1 MKNFFKNILSKFN
14 YQLLKID
21 NNYIHY
27 PIEQTNEGILINFLK
42 SKSVS
47 LVLDVGAN
55 VGQWASEIR
64 ESGYRKKII
73 SFEPLSSAFSILSS
87 NSTNDNLWTCKNC
100 AVGTSD
106 TTSEINISK
115 NSVSSSLLP
124 MLDSH
129 IEAAPESFF
138 YKKEKVEIIKLDT
151 IAKKSVRNDDIVFLK
166 IDTQGYERNVL
177 DGANIL
183 LDQTVGI
190 QLEMSFD
197 ALYEGEMNF
206 YEIKIWLED
215 LGFNLFHIQNGFRHS
230 TSQELMQVDTIFI
243 RK

>member
-1 MKNFFKNILSKFN
+1 MKYLLKNILSKLN
-14 YQLLKID
+14 YQLSKI
-21 NNYIHY
+21 NSNYIHY
-27 PIEQTNEGILINFLK
+27 PLEQTNEGILIKFLE

-55 VGQWASEIR
+55 VGQWANEIR
-64 ESGYRKKII
+64 DSGYKQKII
-73 SFEPLSSAFSILSS
+73 SFEPLSSAFSVLSS
-87 NSTNDNLWTCKNC
+87 NCSDDSFWTSQNV
-100 AVGTSD
+100 AVGDSNAI
-106 TTSEINISK
+106 SEINISK

-129 IEAAPESFF
+129 INAAPDSLFHGRE
-138 YKKEKVEIIKLDT
+138 EIQIMKLDSIPKESLST
-151 IAKKSVRNDDIVFLK
+151 DDIVFLK
-166 IDTQGYERNVL
+166 IDTQGYEKRVL
-177 DGANIL
+177 DGAKIL

-206 YEIKIWLED
+206 SELKGFLED
-215 LGFNLFHIQNGFRHS
+215 LGFYLFHIQNGFRHS